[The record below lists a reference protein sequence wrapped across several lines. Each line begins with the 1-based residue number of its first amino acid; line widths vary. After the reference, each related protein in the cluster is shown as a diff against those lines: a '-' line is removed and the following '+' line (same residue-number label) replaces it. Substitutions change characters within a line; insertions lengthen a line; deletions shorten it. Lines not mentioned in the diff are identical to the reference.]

1 MTTKNSI
8 EYDYTD
14 AAHKHAVTSLGT
26 GENYTYDANGN
37 MDCRSEGGVTYK
49 QTYDV
54 ENRLTTVSKMSGG
67 CAGTIL
73 ETTSFVYDGDGNL
86 VKKTDPNGSK
96 TLYVG
101 GVYEVDK
108 SSGGAVTATRNYYPA
123 AGAMRVNNTIYY
135 IRKDH
140 LGSASAV
147 TDASGTILGEQ
158 LYYPFGQTRYA
169 TGSMYTDR
177 LYTGQR
183 EISSLGIYYYNARF
197 YSPYINH
204 FISADTIVPN
214 PVNPQSLNRYSYVNN
229 NPLRYTDPTGH
240 YCVEEDADG
249 NIIHMN
255 CGSWEPIGGGG
266 NGGGGLDEDEDDE
279 PDLHIELGN
288 PSCDSAC
295 EQMLEGLFV
304 AAAMYDSI
312 ALGVNFTLAVG
323 ADLALALG
331 GPLAYGEALII
342 YQGLSVVPNLIGSAG
357 GAIWIASGLLS
368 GETHIEMTVNN
379 GMASVSGSV
388 AQDTIATIIVD
399 GLGWSPVARDPNVA
413 TTINAV
419 GVGYDIARNPFA
431 PMLPTIVQTTF
442 SFTIN
447 TGFP

>member
-1 MTTKNSI
+1 
-8 EYDYTD
+8 
-14 AAHKHAVTSLGT
+14 
-26 GENYTYDANGN
+26 
-37 MDCRSEGGVTYK
+37 
-49 QTYDV
+49 
-54 ENRLTTVSKMSGG
+54 
-67 CAGTIL
+67 
-73 ETTSFVYDGDGNL
+73 
-86 VKKTDPNGSK
+86 
-96 TLYVG
+96 
-101 GVYEVDK
+101 
-108 SSGGAVTATRNYYPA
+108 
-123 AGAMRVNNTIYY
+123 
-135 IRKDH
+135 
-140 LGSASAV
+140 
-147 TDASGTILGEQ
+147 
-158 LYYPFGQTRYA
+158 
-169 TGSMYTDR
+169 
-177 LYTGQR
+177 
-183 EISSLGIYYYNARF
+183 
-197 YSPYINH
+197 
-204 FISADTIVPN
+204 VPN

-229 NPLRYTDPTGH
+229 NPLRFTDPTGH

-266 NGGGGLDEDEDDE
+266 NGGGVLDEDEDDE

-304 AAAMYDSI
+304 AATMYDSI

-431 PMLPTIVQTTF
+431 PMLPTIVQPTF

-447 TGFP
+447 TNTGFP